1 MAIATNNDDTLIGTI
16 IGDTIN
22 AKGGNDTVYA
32 GAGDDMINA
41 GDGNDTVY
49 AGAGVDHLNGQQ
61 GDDTLY
67 GEGGDDTLIGGPDND
82 TLYGGNDNDTLV
94 GSEGN
99 DTLVGGLGD
108 DSLAGSSGTDT
119 FKFSFNL
126 DTENTKTFIF
136 NTDGILTQSDLS
148 TRYEQFLRAV
158 ANEFGTDTD
167 GDGKISFSWWQDGSE
182 PTIEGVSSDDINGD
196 TETISVKTGN
206 KFHDRE
212 IYTEITI
219 GSEPTLTSADGH
231 DTINGFNFKEDK
243 LDFGLTGDNK
253 LTIDQFEKF
262 FKIEVNDYNSDGVC
276 DTRLSLDDGSWS
288 LTFTGVSDKAMSDF
302 YSVIL

>member
-1 MAIATNNDDTLIGTI
+1 MATATNNDDNLVGTI
-16 IGDTIN
+16 GDDTIN
-22 AKGGNDTVYA
+22 AKG
-32 GAGDDMINA
+32 
-41 GDGNDTVY
+41 GNDTVY

-108 DSLAGSSGTDT
+108 DSLAGSSGADT
-119 FKFSFNL
+119 FKFSFIL
-126 DTENTKTFIF
+126 DTENAKTFTF
-136 NTDGILTQSDLS
+136 NTDGIVTQNDLS

-158 ANEFGTDTD
+158 ADELGTDAD
-167 GDGKISFSWWQDGSE
+167 GDGKISFSWGQDGSE
-182 PTIEGVSSDDINGD
+182 PTIEGISPDDIGGD
-196 TETISVKTGN
+196 TETISVKTG
-206 KFHDRE
+206 KTFHDRE

-219 GSEPTLTSADGH
+219 GSEPVLTSADGH

-253 LTIDQFEKF
+253 LTIGQFETF
-262 FKIEVNDYNSDGVC
+262 FKIEVDDYNSDGAF

-288 LTFTGVSDKAMSDF
+288 LTFTGVSDKVMSDF